1 MCVMTEWLES
11 EFTFNDVT
19 VTLVNNITY
28 HDHLYRIQ
36 KALWPLM
43 CAEVAKTHDEPT
55 GDKNVFQLADEFRAS
70 SAKNTLFREIGAA
83 ALDAIV
89 KLGYD
94 RNRMSHTVND
104 WLKECIVDGYKAKES
119 PEIYGPL
126 RYKQRSFFKTALES

>member
-1 MCVMTEWLES
+1 MTEPLKS
-11 EFTFNDVT
+11 DFTFNDVT
-19 VTLVNNITY
+19 VTLVKNITY
-28 HDHLYRIQ
+28 QDHLYRIQ

-55 GDKNVFQLADEFRAS
+55 GDKNEFQLADEFQS
-70 SAKNTLFREIGAA
+70 SAAKNALFRQIGAA

-94 RNRMSHTVND
+94 RNSMGHAVNN

-119 PEIYGPL
+119 PEIYGPT
-126 RYKQRSFFKTALES
+126 RYMGKSFFHKPLEP